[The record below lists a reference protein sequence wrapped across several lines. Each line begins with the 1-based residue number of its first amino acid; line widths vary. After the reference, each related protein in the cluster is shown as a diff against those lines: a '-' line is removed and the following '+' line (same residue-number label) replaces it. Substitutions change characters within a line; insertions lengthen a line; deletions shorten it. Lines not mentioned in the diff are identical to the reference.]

1 MGAVCQSCQ
10 YDLTISKNTEV
21 QFAEP
26 EWNRDPRMVIAT
38 EKFETEELH
47 YEDQVDRIWLTH
59 DKDMDGLLNQ
69 QEAID
74 FLRETLRE

>member
-1 MGAVCQSCQ
+1 
-10 YDLTISKNTEV
+10 
-21 QFAEP
+21 
-26 EWNRDPRMVIAT
+26 MVIAT

-69 QEAID
+69 QEALD